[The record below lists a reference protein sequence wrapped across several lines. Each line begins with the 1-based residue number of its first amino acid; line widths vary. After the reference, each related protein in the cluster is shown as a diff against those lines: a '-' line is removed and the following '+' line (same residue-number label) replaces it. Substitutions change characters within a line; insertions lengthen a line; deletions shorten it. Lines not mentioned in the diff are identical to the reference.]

1 MIDRYDEAYMDMA
14 ERWGKLSRAQRRRVG
29 ALVVRDNQIISD
41 GYNGTPTGF
50 LNACEDAM
58 GKTLP
63 YVLHAESNAL
73 AKLARSTQSS
83 EGSTLYVT
91 LSPCYDC
98 AKQIAQSGI
107 HRVVYKEAYRDLAG
121 VEFLE
126 QCGVLVEQIN
136 GQEEGCEKH

>member
-1 MIDRYDEAYMDMA
+1 MIDRYDKAYMDMA
-14 ERWGKLSRAQRRRVG
+14 ERWGKLSHALRRCVG
-29 ALVVRDNQIISD
+29 ALVVRDRQIISD

-50 LNACEDAM
+50 LNACEDAE

-63 YVLHAESNAL
+63 HVLHAESNAL

-107 HRVVYKEAYRDLAG
+107 ERVVYKEAYRDLAG

-136 GQEEGCEKH
+136 GQELENRKH